1 MPRSTILDLLVVSCF
16 GVFCFVFM
24 KLPKFPEWLYHF
36 TFATGVH
43 EGSSFSPSSPAFIGI
58 TMFYLSYSDRRVFLS
73 HCGLNLNFSA
83 VKHHFMCLLVI
94 CTSSLEKY
102 LSHFPIFVFENF
114 CPLTISNISI
124 IT

>member
-1 MPRSTILDLLVVSCF
+1 MVS
-16 GVFCFVFM
+16 
-24 KLPKFPEWLYHF
+24 H
-36 TFATGVH
+36 
-43 EGSSFSPSSPAFIGI
+43 S
-58 TMFYLSYSDRRVFLS
+58 
-73 HCGLNLNFSA
+73 GLNLNFSA

-124 IT
+124 ITYASYILDTSSEENKNEYEGEIHEIKGNNNSI